1 MMNTKYITGV
11 LLIFAVGLAS
21 VTTNYQ
27 LITTNSAHAD
37 DFEPADIDENATNN
51 LILDADDSGGDISL
65 QFGATLGETIRWNA
79 ANVRFEIS
87 DNLDFLGN
95 QLINARLENLAA
107 APTCDASAAGR
118 QYFDTGSGSTFT
130 CNGTTWVT
138 SNLNLLDEDDL
149 VSDSDSAAA
158 SQQSIKAYVDNR
170 FEREMNA
177 LNDGKYVIEKD
188 GTTYS
193 YRQIFNEF
201 PGGVSLFGGPDQVL
215 NLNSGV
221 VSNSSIEIS
230 WSPATTSDGTTITDY
245 EIQFRVNGTT
255 TWTTIADGTS
265 TNTTYDA
272 TGLTASTDYDFRV
285 RAFSDQFGPF
295 STEVTAGTLPADP
308 FFDPS
313 VFTAMNVG
321 GATTS
326 QVVAF
331 DDTTNITLN
340 GAPLTTLNG
349 GQTFQFAS
357 AQFDVIEADN
367 PIFVAGEIG
376 SDNHVW
382 SVPYW
387 AGTEFS
393 FNTLRN
399 DPQFV
404 YVYAWEAA
412 TVELRDGAGTLID
425 SSTLAAGG
433 TDTLTWN
440 GATNYHLTS
449 TGTILPFQT
458 SNGPVDQKALLPAS
472 TQIIGFPSS
481 SMQLTSTAD
490 SNNYTGIHSNGVNT
504 ANTADRTTV
513 ITITPQG
520 TTSLYQSEALVIN
533 ADAGVTGASYA
544 DSNGTAAAPFVPTSL
559 MRNRYATNVA
569 TEWIAFA
576 SMEAGT
582 IDIID
587 GAGTVTGTLTLTRS
601 GADTG
606 APYIARTTGQAAGTR
621 YTATVPVAAWY
632 EPSTNTAAGNDDE
645 TVMFGTD

>member
-1 MMNTKYITGV
+1 MNRTKYIAGV
-11 LLIFAVGLAS
+11 LGVLVIALTFS
-21 VTTNYQ
+21 TTSYQ
-27 LITTNSAHAD
+27 LPAKNLAFAD

-51 LILDADDSGGDISL
+51 LILDADDTGGDVSL
-65 QFGATLGETIRWNA
+65 QFGATLGEYIRWSA

-95 QLINARLENLAA
+95 QLINARLENLAV
-107 APTCDASAAGR
+107 APTCDGAASGR
-118 QYFDTGSGSTFT
+118 QYYDTGSGSIFT
-130 CNGTTWVT
+130 CNGTVWVT
-138 SNLNLLDEDDL
+138 SSLNLLDEDDL

-193 YRQIFNEF
+193 YRQIFNEY
-201 PGGVSLFGGPDQVL
+201 PGGDSLFGGPDQVQ
-215 NLNSGV
+215 NLGSGV
-221 VSNSSIEIS
+221 VSNSSIELS
-230 WSPATTSDGTTITDY
+230 WNTATTSDGTIISDY

-255 TWTTIADGTS
+255 PWTTIVDGVS
-265 TNTTYDA
+265 TATTHDV

-295 STEVTAGTLPADP
+295 SDELTAGTLPSDP

-331 DDTTNITLN
+331 DDTTVITLN
-340 GAPLTTLNG
+340 GAPLTTING

-367 PIFVAGEIG
+367 PIFVAGETG

-382 SVPYW
+382 AVPYW

-399 DPQFV
+399 DPQSLFI
-404 YVYAWEAA
+404 YAWEAA
-412 TVELRDGAGTLID
+412 TIELRDGAGALID

-433 TDTLTWN
+433 TDTYTWN
-440 GATNYHLTS
+440 GTTNYHLTS

-472 TQIIGFPSS
+472 SQIIGFPSS
-481 SMQLTSTAD
+481 SMRLTSTAD
-490 SNNYTGIHSNGVNT
+490 ANNYTAIHSDSVNLS
-504 ANTADRTTV
+504 NTADRTSV
-513 ITITPQG
+513 STITPQG
-520 TTSLYQSEALVIN
+520 TTSLYQSESLVISAN
-533 ADAGVTGASYA
+533 DPITGFSYA
-544 DSNGTAAAPFVPTSL
+544 DSNGAAAAPFMPTSL
-559 MRNRYATNVA
+559 MKNRYAVNVA

-576 SMEAGT
+576 SLEAGT

-587 GAGTVTGTLTLTRS
+587 ATGAVTSTLTLSRS
-601 GADTG
+601 GADTN
-606 APYIARTTGQAAGTR
+606 APYRVRTTGQVAGTR

-645 TVMFGTD
+645 TIMFGAD